1 VYTGYP
7 RKTRTDAGTIF
18 TSDTRKHL
26 HESNGIFLQVSG
38 VESLNSIGLGE
49 RIHSPLRRVYNKIL
63 MDYPHLHRSLILK
76 LAIKATNDTI
86 GIGDKEPLM
95 LVFGCIPRF
104 PITSSHLPEQ
114 ADRMRA
120 LQVGMMEMNAAV
132 ATERI
137 SEAPRS
143 QVPSATDRVL
153 REGDEVMTNREKDK
167 IWYSGFTV
175 SQIRGKQVTVIDRL
189 GEETNFSLH
198 QVKLASPRGHVGP
211 QEGAASVQLL
221 NREGIH
227 TPRHSIHYV
236 TKKFRSE
243 HHIEEKVPLFAFHIS
258 QTIKRNDPRNNS
270 LGVQEAMRREIE
282 GIVDKG
288 TWAVTVSSEVPTGAN
303 ILNGRFVAP
312 CCV

>member
-1 VYTGYP
+1 VEQVWSAFLECWALVHTGYP
-7 RKTRTDAGTIF
+7 RKTRTDAGTTF
-18 TSDTRKHL
+18 TSDTWKRL
-26 HESNGIFLQVSG
+26 HESNGIVLQVSG
-38 VESLNSIGLGE
+38 VESRSSIGLGE
-49 RIHSPLRRVYNKIL
+49 RMHSPLRRVYNKIL

-76 LAIKATNDTI
+76 LAIKATNKTV
-86 GIGDKEPLM
+86 GIGGIAPSM

-137 SEAPRS
+137 SEALRS

-153 REGDEVMTNREKDK
+153 REGEEVMTYRERDK

-175 SQIRGKQVTVIDRL
+175 SRVRGKQVTVIDRL
-189 GEETNFSLH
+189 GEETNFSL
-198 QVKLASPRGHVGP
+198 QKVKLAPSRGHVGP
-211 QEGAASVQLL
+211 QEGADSVQLL

-227 TPRHSIHYV
+227 TPHHSIHYV

-243 HHIEEKVPLFAFHIS
+243 HHIEEKVPLFSIHIS
-258 QTIKRNDPRNNS
+258 ETIKRNDPRYNS
-270 LGVQEAMRREIE
+270 PGVQ
-282 GIVDKG
+282 
-288 TWAVTVSSEVPTGAN
+288 
-303 ILNGRFVAP
+303 
-312 CCV
+312 